1 MFFLIIRDFFNK
13 LIWDPSFQKKQ
24 QFIEILYIHR
34 GVPGDL
40 MRVNFK
46 DVIKIKASSFILK
59 DNETNEEIMIPFHR
73 IEEIIDTQTDDVLYI
88 KKKRGDIE
96 NAYKSI

>member
-24 QFIEILYIHR
+24 EFIDIVYVHR

-46 DVIKIKASSFILK
+46 EVIKINPSSFIIK
-59 DNETNEEIMIPFHR
+59 DNETNEEKTIPFHR
-73 IEEIIDTQTDDVLYI
+73 IEEIIDIQTDDVLYI

-96 NAYKSI
+96 NAY